1 MKKTLLL
8 FSFIFT
14 LALTS
19 CNEDEELNQHSE
31 TYRKIA
37 TISQQ
42 KSAIGNS
49 IDNLSRLTT
58 LLVNNSQKCDT
69 TKRIARSNDNTTGS
83 LDDEISALRNQIEE
97 LQDYIN
103 NIISSKEWLDATY
116 CTLEEYEKTIKLIT
130 ALQKEIET
138 LKEKDNTISK
148 ELYDKIDEQIN
159 LCYESMKSWISEY
172 FTGYYDINQTD
183 ILIKSLQDMMESADN
198 ELKNDIESIKSA
210 LEASRTEMTKAY
222 RNAIETAISEYSGYI
237 EDKIAK
243 SLEEINER
251 ISREVAE
258 QNKRLDEID
267 ERLKNLENIVSEL
280 FKRVQSIS
288 YIPLYED
295 KIADVFYPNDT
306 TAGATIKLDFMISP
320 KNTTKDILKVYKE
333 ILNIKAIYI
342 GSPTPIDLPIISCT
356 GDTVHGIISIE
367 ASAEILSMDFYNE
380 QKKAMVALH
389 ISDGN
394 NDIISEYISVIPKR
408 SCPPKNQFWYT
419 TLNNEPISLDETIDP
434 SELDYIYTGFFGAQY
449 VSHSYNSRYKR
460 FEFTFD
466 NEITALVIDEFY
478 FINYENINSLWI
490 PSGCTE
496 HFYLNHLD
504 NLEQIHSKYA
514 TEDRRCLIV
523 DNRLVLFAKR
533 GITEYILPEHITS
546 IGAGVFLNS
555 ILSNIVLGDNIQ
567 HIEYNAFENC
577 RNLTSVNLTKSLR
590 TIGSSAFKNC
600 IKLEHIELEEN
611 IESIGNEVFENCY
624 RIKSITLGNKLKS
637 IPHSAFKGCSN
648 IKEITVP
655 QNIKSIGVKAFEDCS
670 NLTDVY
676 FMSPTPPQMQY
687 DSFDGC
693 SNDLKFHI
701 PDGSYINYIHSSM
714 PSTYKDKI
722 VTDETYPYDIP
733 AEHTMK
739 YKTDDSR
746 IINIKKNYFGNAK
759 VLFTKYL
766 NNEGI
771 IYFDTIPTGISSSAF
786 SDNTNLISIEINKS
800 IKEIGNRA
808 FSGCT
813 NLRDVYF
820 MSSTPPSIDKT
831 TFNYSPNLKLHIP
844 DGSFPNYIRSGWDTE
859 ALKMISINDNSDK
872 DYIITYITTDQR
884 ENKTYTDQFG
894 DAKILFTYFDGNKW
908 KICFDNKPTVIP
920 ADVFEGWN
928 NLKEITLPNCVRV
941 IEHGAF
947 MRCEELE
954 EIVIPDSVAIIEE
967 NAFNSCYKL
976 KEIQWGENVDS
987 IGPDAFF
994 DCIELKSITFPDKV
1008 RIIKERALSG
1018 CEKLESVTFGKNI
1031 KFIGHDLL
1039 AYDFNL
1045 REIRFTGAEPP
1056 EVEYFLD
1063 LYGNENDIK
1072 IYVPNEYIYNYL
1084 YGSRNWPR
1092 EYLEI
1097 IRRTYDAS
1105 RTEQ

>member
-19 CNEDEELNQHSE
+19 CNEDEELNQQSE

-42 KSAIGNS
+42 QSAIGNS

-97 LQDYIN
+97 LKDYIN
-103 NIISSKEWLDATY
+103 NTISSKEWLDATY

-130 ALQKEIET
+130 ALQKEIEA

-380 QKKAMVALH
+380 QEKAMVALH

-408 SCPPKNQFWYT
+408 SYPPKNQFWYT

-434 SELDYIYTGFFGAQY
+434 SELDHIYTDLFGAQY

-466 NEITALVIDEFY
+466 NEVTALEIVEFY

-514 TEDRRCLIV
+514 TEDRRCLIT

-555 ILSNIVLGDNIQ
+555 ILSNIVLGNNIQ

-577 RNLTSVNLTKSLR
+577 QNLTSVNLTKSLR

-624 RIKSITLGNKLKS
+624 RIKSITLGNKLQS

-746 IINIKKNYFGNAK
+746 IINIKKSYFGNAK

-844 DGSFPNYIRSGWDTE
+844 DGSYPNYIRSGWDTE

-884 ENKTYTDQFG
+884 EHKTYTDQFG

-920 ADVFEGWN
+920 EGVFQGWN

-941 IEHGAF
+941 FEHGAL
-947 MRCEELE
+947 MGCEELE

-994 DCIELKSITFPDKV
+994 DCKELKSITFPDKV

-1031 KFIGHDLL
+1031 KFIGYDLL
-1039 AYDFNL
+1039 LCDFNL

-1084 YGSRNWPR
+1084 YRSRNWPR